1 METSV
6 SVLETKPTST
16 PSFGPQ
22 LACAEA
28 RHVVA
33 VEHLRRM
40 RGGAQPHLMRCSD
53 GGYYVVKFLD
63 NPQHPRVLVNELL
76 GVRLAAWLGLPVP
89 EITVVEVPQELID
102 HSDDLV
108 IELGRSRKK
117 LRAGLQF
124 GSRYPG
130 DPIETPVYDF
140 LPDERLAEVENLTD
154 FLGLLVFD
162 KWTCNT
168 DGRQAV
174 FYRPQGCLCYRALMI
189 DQGFCF
195 NAGEWDFPDAPLR
208 GLYSR
213 TRVYEEV
220 TRMESFEP
228 WLERLENRI
237 GERILDEVVSEVPLE
252 WYEFDK
258 DALYRL
264 IEKLWARRRCVRD
277 LILSAKNTYRHPFP
291 NWE

>member
-1 METSV
+1 MKTTTA
-6 SVLETKPTST
+6 VLETKSHSRLDHGTE
-16 PSFGPQ
+16 
-22 LACAEA
+22 LACAQVPRVAAE
-28 RHVVA
+28 HV
-33 VEHLRRM
+33 RRM

-63 NPQHPRVLVNELL
+63 NPQHLRVLVNELL
-76 GVRLAAWLGLPVP
+76 GARLAAWLGLPVP
-89 EITVVEVPQELID
+89 ETTVVEVPQELID

-154 FLGLLVFD
+154 FLGMLVFD

-174 FYRPQGCLCYRALMI
+174 FYRPQGKLCYRAMMI

-213 TRVYEEV
+213 TRVYQAV
-220 TRMESFEP
+220 TGMESFEP
-228 WLERLENRI
+228 WLERLENGI
-237 GERILDEVVSEVPLE
+237 GERALDEIMSEVPAE

-258 DALYRL
+258 DTLYRL
-264 IEKLWARRRCVRD
+264 IEKLWARRRSVTD
-277 LILSAKNTYRHPFP
+277 LILSAKNTYRQPFP